1 MKRMLVVVA
10 AAALTACSSSTPSST
25 AGSAATPTSTDARA
39 AAGGALI
46 TTTTSS
52 PEALAHFQKGE
63 TLFHNMRTDEAAKAF
78 DAALKL
84 DPEFPLAHAFHG
96 LSVPGPEGLKE
107 IDAAAAA
114 AGRLP
119 DAERTLIEGMAAA
132 RRGEPAKAITLY
144 TKVVELTPGDW
155 RSHYVL
161 GQQLLFVPKVAE
173 AVPELKK
180 ATELNPKAG
189 AALNMLGYAAL
200 NQGDAD
206 SAIAAFQ
213 QYAKVMPEEPN
224 PQDSLGEALIAAG
237 RFKEA
242 EAAFTK
248 ALALSSAFWPAHEG
262 IGYARAYAGD
272 WNGAR
277 QALIQARDTATRP
290 NDKVQA
296 EGVLGALALAQR
308 DVKGALAALDSAEK
322 TAGAQ
327 PSDVAFVPLNR
338 ALVMNLTEQYRGAL
352 APSAAA
358 LAMADG
364 GQVAAG
370 QARSLRRQAL
380 MARITAEA
388 GLKDVAAATKTSA
401 ALDELAKASSDVP
414 IAQSAMHY
422 GLGML
427 AIAKGDTAGARAHF
441 DQCVPEDVLCGWQAV
456 ATAEAAGDKPSAAL
470 TRDRLLKN
478 YQRDPLHLIVRSR
491 LTAPAKS

>member
-1 MKRMLVVVA
+1 M
-10 AAALTACSSSTPSST
+10 
-25 AGSAATPTSTDARA
+25 
-39 AAGGALI
+39 I

-52 PEALAHFQKGE
+52 PEALSHFQKGE
-63 TLFHNMRTDEAAKAF
+63 ALFNNLRTDEAAKEF

-84 DPEFPLAHAFHG
+84 DPAFPLAHAYHG

-107 IDAAAAA
+107 IEAAAAA
-114 AGRLP
+114 ASSLP
-119 DAERTLIEGMAAA
+119 EAERTLIEGIAAA
-132 RRGEPAKAITLY
+132 RRGDTAKSIALY
-144 TKVVELTPGDW
+144 TKVAELAPGDW

-173 AVPELKK
+173 AVPHLKK
-180 ATELNPKAG
+180 ATELNPNAG

-206 SAIAAFQ
+206 GAIAAFQ
-213 QYAKVMPEEPN
+213 QYATVMPEEPN

-248 ALALSSAFWPAHEG
+248 ALALSSTFWTAHEG

-277 QALIQARDTATRP
+277 QALTQARDTALLP
-290 NDKVQA
+290 SDKVQA
-296 EGVLGALALAQR
+296 EGVISALALAQR
-308 DVKGALAALDSAEK
+308 DVKGALAALDSAGK

-327 PSDVAFVPLNR
+327 PSDIAFVPLRR
-338 ALVMNLTEQYRGAL
+338 ALVLNVAGQYREAL

-358 LAMADG
+358 LALADG

-370 QARSLRRQAL
+370 QVRSLRRQSLTAK
-380 MARITAEA
+380 ITAEA
-388 GLKDVAAATKTSA
+388 GLKDVAAATTTSA
-401 ALDELAKASSDVP
+401 ALDELFKASPDVP
-414 IAQSAMHY
+414 IAQSSMHY

-427 AIAKGDTAGARAHF
+427 AIAKGDAAGARAHF

-456 ATAEAAGDKPSAAL
+456 VAAEKAGDKASAAL

-478 YQRDPLHLIVRSR
+478 YQRDPLHLVVRSR
-491 LTAPAKS
+491 LSAPAKS